1 MSYCSCP
8 MCCAA
13 YSCRS
18 CCLICFSATLRK
30 ASLSTCKTLQLLMCT
45 GVGIKQVSNVKQMLG
60 KLTTLDSNN
69 YPEMLGKTCIINAPP
84 GFNMMFGMIKPFL
97 DVRTRAKVEVSKARL
112 W

>member
-1 MSYCSCP
+1 
-8 MCCAA
+8 MC
-13 YSCRS
+13 
-18 CCLICFSATLRK
+18 I
-30 ASLSTCKTLQLLMCT
+30 

-97 DVRTRAKVEVSKARL
+97 DVRTRAKVEVSRACLWSRLLRSLRGKAL
-112 W
+112 STLVVLKQN